1 MCFLGIK
8 RVVYQMQCCSPLSQM
23 ALFIVIIFL
32 QPSMLMVECTIRH
45 GNKQIEMS
53 YYKRVVLVSVAFQ
66 PLVGVIA
73 PSAIMLSTQSPW

>member
-1 MCFLGIK
+1 MCFLEMM
-8 RVVYQMQCCSPLSQM
+8 RVVYKVQICSPLSQM

-53 YYKRVVLVSVAFQ
+53 YYKRVVLVSVAFH
-66 PLVGVIA
+66 
-73 PSAIMLSTQSPW
+73 